1 MPLALL
7 IVKMYTEGMSS
18 FT

>member
-7 IVKMYTEGMSS
+7 NVKMYTEGMSS